1 MKRLIPVALLTALL
15 AGCAHDSPC
24 VPVYDD
30 QGRLVHTNTCMKGT
44 TQDNWETAGAIA
56 GGAAATPSMMRCFP
70 ICGSWMPGSTPS
82 WCSSFLT
89 VPTARLFSS

>member
-30 QGRLVHTNTCMKGT
+30 QGRLVSHQYLYERHDSG
-44 TQDNWETAGAIA
+44 
-56 GGAAATPSMMRCFP
+56 
-70 ICGSWMPGSTPS
+70 
-82 WCSSFLT
+82 
-89 VPTARLFSS
+89 

>member
-30 QGRLVHTNTCMKGT
+30 QGRLVHTNTCMKGRLRIT
-44 TQDNWETAGAIA
+44 GKRLGLLPAGQQLLLA
-56 GGAAATPSMMRCFP
+56 
-70 ICGSWMPGSTPS
+70 
-82 WCSSFLT
+82 
-89 VPTARLFSS
+89 